1 VTKEHK
7 DKTSASSKGRP
18 STRVKKELRNNAPVE
33 IHLGKY
39 SKVSFCII
47 CSTAVP
53 HKHQRTCSPECK
65 SIALSNNA
73 KKRGLGGNKNTRA
86 YGWYESPTA
95 GRVWLES
102 SYEYRVAKDLDEAEI
117 EWTRPEYMPYVL
129 NNQSKK
135 YYADFYLVDQDVYL
149 DPKNDFL
156 ITQDKSKIEAVS
168 EQNHVKIL
176 ILNKHQLSWSCIK
189 QLIENYQC

>member
-1 VTKEHK
+1 VFKPGPAPKPPKTKEQ
-7 DKTSASSKGRP
+7 
-18 STRVKKELRNNAPVE
+18 KKQERLNRQKPKQCVVC
-33 IHLGKY
+33 GKQHVRQG
-39 SKVSFCII
+39 K
-47 CSTAVP
+47 
-53 HKHQRTCSPECK
+53 TCSDECC
-65 SIALSNNA
+65 SAILSENA
-73 KKRGLGGNKNTRA
+73 KNRGLGGNKNTRA
-86 YGWYESPTA
+86 HGWYQSPTA

-102 SYEYRVAKDLDEAEI
+102 SYEYRVAKDLDDIGIA
-117 EWTRPEYMPYVL
+117 WTRPAYLPYVL
-129 NNQSKK
+129 NEQCKK

-189 QLIENYQC
+189 QLIEN